1 MGTVSVKQIMLEE
14 TCFIPS
20 KLYRTQ
26 PSWEGYVEIVYILLI
41 AQVTQKDKTWGF
53 KQDAP
58 AHILIASKDD
68 QIIVFL

>member
-1 MGTVSVKQIMLEE
+1 M
-14 TCFIPS
+14 
-20 KLYRTQ
+20 
-26 PSWEGYVEIVYILLI
+26 EIVYILLI

-53 KQDAP
+53 KQDVP